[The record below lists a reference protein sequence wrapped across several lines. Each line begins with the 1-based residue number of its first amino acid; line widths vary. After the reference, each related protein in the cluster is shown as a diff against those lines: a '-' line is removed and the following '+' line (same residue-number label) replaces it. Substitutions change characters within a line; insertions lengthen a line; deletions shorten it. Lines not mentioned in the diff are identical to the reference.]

1 MYACRCSAQ
10 DMLDIPD
17 GELLQLCHS
26 IIGAAAGSGNPQG
39 SIKSLPSAMP
49 APEPSAASGQTFRPA
64 ETAKPM
70 ATQQHSKPRRASELA
85 ENALEQTGALQRNTP
100 MDLTMSE
107 PSDVQATMQ
116 RRAGSSASLA
126 EDDAGSVESSLAPA
140 GKTNALTQRPG
151 PSSGMHMPE
160 RAPVARSMLEELLG
174 GTYLLLADA
183 APTADAQQAPV
194 KESASLQDPGSQAAD
209 KLTSAKHSEAA
220 AAERLEDRLLG
231 STLSSGHAPGHSNG
245 TDMMSCHEQA
255 EGKQSD
261 TASGKLDLPVNE
273 VRLQVAQHPAGAQT
287 SQASLDIGISMQPGQ
302 YPTGKKLSLR
312 ERMKL
317 IQGSR

>member
-1 MYACRCSAQ
+1 MSACSAQ

-26 IIGAAAGSGNPQG
+26 IIGAAAGSGNPQR
-39 SIKSLPSAMP
+39 SMESLPSAVP
-49 APEPSAASGQTFRPA
+49 APEPSAAYGQTFRPA
-64 ETAKPM
+64 QTAKPV
-70 ATQQHSKPRRASELA
+70 ATQQHSKPRRANELA
-85 ENALEQTGALQRNTP
+85 ENALEQTGAFQRNTP

-126 EDDAGSVESSLAPA
+126 EDDAGSVEASLPPA
-140 GKTNALTQRPG
+140 GRTDALTQRAG

-194 KESASLQDPGSQAAD
+194 KESASLQDSGSQAAG

-220 AAERLEDRLLG
+220 ERFEDRPLG
-231 STLSSGHAPGHSNG
+231 SMLSSGHAPGHSNG
-245 TDMMSCHEQA
+245 TDMMSNQEQT
-255 EGKQSD
+255 EGNQSNR
-261 TASGKLDLPVNE
+261 ASGKLDLPVSE
-273 VRLQVAQHPAGAQT
+273 VRLQVSQDPAGAQM
-287 SQASLDIGISMQPGQ
+287 SQALLDIGMSMQPGQ